1 MAMQPLDDQSLSA
14 TTGQDGL
21 SIGVNISKIDFDQI
35 AIIDKDGFAKKGET
49 ALPTAA
55 LVMAKRLGTSDTTG
69 VDFVRTFNANGTIQN
84 SSTELLKAVID
95 TDAGTGTNGAFANVA
110 LTFGSDV
117 NGIRIRPFSLYMT
130 PENAISTLSGST
142 YTRKS
147 IFESGTTNYTKD
159 TSGNVYPIRELLRSN
174 SNIDIKFTSTNK
186 PTMNLQLGAS
196 PQGHLVMFGGAIDS
210 ICGSTTAQPDGC
222 SFNLVSG
229 ATGAKFDAQLT
240 SFDTNGIS
248 LDGFYLS
255 VVGDAVVGSETFPGG
270 VVFGNSGVSDKFNL
284 SIKNLQLGDAGA
296 VNTNEFNG
304 LKNGSIGNIGAVGVS
319 ATNLKMTVRGM

>member
-69 VDFVRTFNANGTIQN
+69 VDFVQTFNANGSIQN
-84 SSTELLKAVID
+84 SSGELFKAVID
-95 TDAGTGTNGAFANVA
+95 SDGGTGTNGAFANVA

-229 ATGAKFDAQLT
+229 ATGAKFDLQMT
-240 SFDTNGIS
+240 STDANGFS
-248 LDGFYLS
+248 LNGFYAGIENGAGA
-255 VVGDAVVGSETFPGG
+255 VPDAVV
-270 VVFGNSGVSDKFNL
+270 FGHAGTSDKFDL
-284 SIKNLQLGDAGA
+284 SLNNIMLGKARA
-296 VNTNEFNG
+296 SNANEFNG
-304 LKNGSIGNIGAVGVS
+304 LKNGSMGNMGAIGTSVTNFKMRVS
-319 ATNLKMTVRGM
+319 GM